1 MITFNVNVDLDKVN
15 KTSLLFESGEE
26 IANLRV
32 GKYCLSLMCRG
43 EVNIFWKDEKY
54 KYASNYPKELT
65 DLLLSN
71 TDWSNNEDL
80 YIDNNNWFEFELLEE
95 NENKKD
101 LNYWNYVEG
110 INDYSDVA
118 DIEGTLNDEENSKSI
133 MLYKIM
139 VDYLK
144 ELKNHFSEE
153 LKDLDLT
160 NL

>member
-1 MITFNVNVDLDKVN
+1 MVTFIVNQNLDKVN

-43 EVNIFWKDEKY
+43 EVNIFWKEEKY

-71 TDWSNNEDL
+71 TDWSINDDL
-80 YIDNNNWFEFELLEE
+80 YIDNNNWFEFELLKESE
-95 NENKKD
+95 KKE
-101 LNYWNYVEG
+101 LNYWDYVDRV
-110 INDYSDVA
+110 NDYLDIA
-118 DIEGTLNDEENSKSI
+118 EIEGTLEDENFSKSV

-139 VDYLK
+139 VEYLK
-144 ELKNHFSEE
+144 EIKNNFSEE
-153 LKDLDLT
+153 LKDLDLN

>member
-54 KYASNYPKELT
+54 KYASNYSKELT

-71 TDWSNNEDL
+71 TDWSDNEDL

-101 LNYWNYVEG
+101 LNYWNYVERV
-110 INDYSDVA
+110 NDYLDIA
-118 DIEGTLNDEENSKSI
+118 DIEGTLDDEENSKSI